1 MEFNKLAAQ
10 YQESLFRTII
20 PFWTQ
25 HSRDTLCGGYYNALT
40 EEGEVFNTDKYIH
53 LQAQQV
59 WAFAWLYQHVDAIP
73 QWLEMARHGADFLL
87 THGRRTD
94 GRWLAE
100 VDRRGRPVRL
110 SETVLPDCFAAM
122 ALTQLYQITG
132 QEDLA
137 AIARDTIQ
145 HLLEARQQH
154 LQEQESLLDG
164 IRRFKSVREPMMILK
179 TLLEAHSL
187 FEGDW
192 LKETYEAI
200 LSEIQNQFFDKR
212 INVLRE
218 NSLPEGGFSDSPLGR
233 RLHPGLGF
241 ETAGYLLEAAEWSGN
256 RRLTQQ
262 AITMGL
268 QLAELS
274 WDGSQGGGFLQ
285 YADLKDRPSVYSEW
299 DRKVGWVHSEALSL
313 FSRGYIRTRHPECLK
328 WFRRVHEY
336 TWEHFPDTKHKEWF
350 DVLDRK
356 GQPVT
361 TCKATPEKSPYH
373 LIRNLHDT
381 WRALEQCA
389 QSRLTVTGI

>member
-25 HSRDTLCGGYYNALT
+25 HSRDTLCGGYFNALT
-40 EEGEVFNTDKYIH
+40 EGGEVFNTDKRID

-87 THGRRTD
+87 THGRGAN

-100 VDRRGRPVRL
+100 VDRRGRAVAL
-110 SETVLPDCFAAM
+110 SPTVIPDCFAAM
-122 ALTQLYQITG
+122 ALAQLYEITE
-132 QEDLA
+132 QDDLA
-137 AIARDTIQ
+137 VMAQDTIRQ
-145 HLLEARQQH
+145 LLAERQQQ
-154 LQEQESLLDG
+154 QEEQQQLLDG
-164 IRRFKSVREPMMILK
+164 IRRFKSIREPMMILK
-179 TLLEAHSL
+179 ALLEARSL
-187 FEGDW
+187 FEADW
-192 LKETYEAI
+192 LKETYEAV
-200 LSEIQNQFFDKR
+200 LSEVMDQFFDKR
-212 INVLRE
+212 INLLRE
-218 NSLPEGGFSDSPLGR
+218 NSLPEGGFSDSLPGR
-233 RLHPGLGF
+233 RLHPGLTF

-268 QLAELS
+268 QLAELG
-274 WDGSQGGGFLQ
+274 WDNSQGGGFFQ
-285 YADLKDRPSVYSEW
+285 YTDLKDRPSVYSEW
-299 DRKVGWVHSEALSL
+299 DRKLWWVHSEALSL
-313 FSRGYIRTRHPECLK
+313 FSRGYVRTRHPECLK

-336 TWEHFPDTKHKEWF
+336 TWEHFPDTKNKEWF
-350 DVLDRK
+350 GVLDRK

-361 TCKATPEKSPYH
+361 SCKVTPEKGPYH

-389 QSRLTVTGI
+389 QSRFLSAGI